1 MKDEFYYIV
10 KLRDLANTLYDN
22 PNECIDTLIST
33 ATEFKQFIAEKDKI
47 KKTVD
52 TWYAKAET
60 VSNTDELTEFIEWI
74 FSQEIDY
81 ELAVHAVSAIAIA
94 ATWCGENKYGLSG
107 FQGSFVGLQYL
118 MHWSYG
124 HRDCVGIKVTDYTE
138 MLYPQHYKRFEKTIS
153 ADMFSALQK
162 QAAKLLQEGSAIQ
175 SVRQHWQSIVDGE
188 VPFGYE
194 IED

>member
-22 PNECIDTLIST
+22 PSDLDTLIST

-74 FSQEIDY
+74 FSQEVDY
-81 ELAVHAVSAIAIA
+81 ELAV
-94 ATWCGENKYGLSG
+94 
-107 FQGSFVGLQYL
+107 QYL
-118 MHWSYG
+118 
-124 HRDCVGIKVTDYTE
+124 
-138 MLYPQHYKRFEKTIS
+138 L
-153 ADMFSALQK
+153 
-162 QAAKLLQEGSAIQ
+162 
-175 SVRQHWQSIVDGE
+175 
-188 VPFGYE
+188 
-194 IED
+194 